1 MARGPARRALLRVVS
16 AIPGDDGGMSPFTEH
31 PRARWAVPAA
41 AVAAVGAV
49 SLVTSY
55 TASADASL
63 PPRTAAQLLVDVQRA
78 QLGYLSGT
86 VVQSAELGLPDL
98 SALGG
103 PGGRGSASLESVV
116 SGTHTWRVWYGGQE
130 QQRLALVGQLG
141 ESDII
146 RNGRDL
152 WVWSSQ
158 EKTAVHSTLP
168 VRDAA
173 QKAPNPAP
181 TVTDLPKTP
190 EEAARRA
197 LAALDPSTRV
207 STSGTAK
214 VAGRDAYEL
223 VLEPRD
229 SASLVQSVRISVDAE
244 KHLPLRVQVYSTKA
258 ANPAFEVG
266 FTSIDFDRP
275 DARQFEFN
283 PPPGTTVTEKDLPAG
298 GHGKDGPADAARPR
312 VVGSG
317 WGAVVVATVPPSA
330 LGSGSGD
337 GGQQLQSLLQ
347 ALPRV
352 SGAWGSGRLLSGT
365 LFSAVLTDDGRV
377 AVGAVAP
384 QSLYAAL
391 AAR

>member
-1 MARGPARRALLRVVS
+1 
-16 AIPGDDGGMSPFTEH
+16 MSPFTEH

-41 AVAAVGAV
+41 AVAAVAAV
-49 SLVTSY
+49 SLVSSY

-103 PGGRGSASLESVV
+103 PGGQGSASLESVV
-116 SGTHTWRVWYGGQE
+116 SGTHTWRVWYGGEE

-158 EKTAVHSTLP
+158 EKTAVHYILP
-168 VRDAA
+168 ARDAA
-173 QKAPNPAP
+173 GKAPNPAP
-181 TVTDLPKTP
+181 SATDLPKTP
-190 EEAARRA
+190 EEAAQRA

-229 SASLVQSVRISVDAE
+229 SDSLVRSVRISVDAE
-244 KHLPLRVQVYSTKA
+244 KHLPLRVQVYSTRA

-275 DARQFEFN
+275 DARQFAFN
-283 PPPGTTVTEKDLPAG
+283 PPPGTTVTEKDVAAG
-298 GHGKDGPADAARPR
+298 GHGKDRPEGATDEQPR
-312 VVGSG
+312 IVGSG
-317 WGAVVVATVPPSA
+317 WGAVAVAAVPPSA
-330 LGSGSGD
+330 LAAGSGD
-337 GGQQLQSLLQ
+337 GSEQMQALLQ
-347 ALPRV
+347 TLPRV

-365 LFSAVLTDDGRV
+365 LFSAVLTDDGRL

-384 QSLYAAL
+384 QRLYAAL